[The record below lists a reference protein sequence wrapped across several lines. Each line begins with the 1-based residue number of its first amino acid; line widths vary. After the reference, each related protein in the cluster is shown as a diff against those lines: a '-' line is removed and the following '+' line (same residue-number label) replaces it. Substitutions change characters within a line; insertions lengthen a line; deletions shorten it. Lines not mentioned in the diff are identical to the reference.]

1 MKRIKP
7 PSENRPSFGNMIK
20 TYFTVLFIMMMLFG
34 ILLLPST
41 HVIAYENGLIEEVV
55 EDKKTST
62 YTPFVNNE
70 FTFYWSP
77 IDPLY
82 DQADTEQNC
91 PWGIDNNHNEDDN
104 NGQTDGE
111 ERRGIS
117 FYGDSWISD
126 EGAIS
131 VSSYDDDNDITITL
145 MKGHIFTQQFKDA
158 YPANTIHGWWGGI
171 YRADGNPD
179 NDRDGLV
186 NEDPVDDDGD
196 GSNNEDRADGVDN
209 DGDGLIDEDTGG
221 KEDDN
226 DGDWVDLNF
235 NNQYDSGEPG
245 VDEDSIYDDNDDQN
259 GRADREDQNLDRSKW
274 RIDLYDPARAPLNS
288 PDLEKVE
295 NYELWTGSMDQ
306 YEGKIFYTS
315 NAKDPDCLWIWD
327 GVIKVESSKR
337 VTVQKFT
344 VTDGYID
351 KNENGI
357 PDLQDDVDP
366 DDNNG
371 DYEVAHGVDTEWF
384 ANGMSD
390 DAIWAFY
397 GDEFC
402 GFVHRDLMIAS
413 YDDDNNIEIIDLDE
427 DGDSDDSREFTLDTW
442 ENYQCVSTFVE
453 DTWCG
458 GDDAGDNN
466 ELDYNRYFNIDWTD
480 EAAARE
486 AMDSDL
492 IKRAVDSGNFEADWV
507 VVKSDKPV
515 TIYGGIWDNNF
526 HTQTYGF
533 LGSRY
538 YVPMSTAIT
547 ITGLEREAHVDID
560 FDDTS
565 EGDDQLTIQPGE
577 QHTIKC
583 MLARPFSN
591 NYIAEVAWVR
601 IISDWP
607 IRVEIWM
614 ANDDNAFDETQ
625 ISTFKEGYDFYPA
638 NEKWDLAIHHR
649 CLVYIIALKDDTSV
663 GWDGTWLDNQPSG
676 ATLDKYEIYRIVVD
690 SNEDYNGD
698 ERDDTEPDNQDE
710 LESVMQMVHVNADKD
725 VMLEVRYARDYS
737 CEPQDMDIVLSTN
750 PSFQRVTTGDSFWTL
765 PFILSILLGI
775 DIILAA
781 AGGTGIVGTLYFT
794 GKGKF
799 FKKLKGGIREVREER
814 T

>member
-1 MKRIKP
+1 MRSNP
-7 PSENRPSFGNMIK
+7 QVLNRPPVSSMIRM
-20 TYFTVLFIMMMLFG
+20 YVTVLFIMMMLFG

-41 HVIAYENGLIEEVV
+41 HVVSYENGLVEEVF
-55 EDKKTST
+55 EDRKTST

-104 NGQTDGE
+104 NGQTDDE

-126 EGAIS
+126 EGAIAIG
-131 VSSYDDDNDITITL
+131 SYDDDNEITVKI
-145 MKGHIFTQQFKDA
+145 MKGHIFTQQFKDE
-158 YPANTIHGWWGGI
+158 YPENTLHGWWGGV

-179 NDRDGLV
+179 EDRDGLV

-196 GSNNEDRADGVDN
+196 GYNNEDPADGIDN

-221 KEDDN
+221 IEDDN
-226 DGDWVDLNF
+226 DGDWYDANG
-235 NNQYDSGEPG
+235 NGYYDSGDSG

-274 RIDLYDPARAPLNS
+274 RIDLYDPARRPLNC
-288 PDLEKVE
+288 PDLEWVE
-295 NYELWTGSMDQ
+295 DYELWSGTLDQ
-306 YEGKIFYTS
+306 YEGEIFYTT
-315 NAKDPDCLWIWD
+315 KDWWLWD
-327 GVIKVESSKR
+327 GTLKVESSGR
-337 VTVQKFT
+337 ITVQKLT

-351 KNENGI
+351 KNGNGI
-357 PDLQDDVDP
+357 PDLHDDVDP

-371 DYEVAHGVDTEWF
+371 DYEVAHGVNTEWF

-390 DAIWAFY
+390 DAIWSFY
-397 GDEFC
+397 GDEFF

-413 YDDDNNIEIIDLDE
+413 YDDDNHIEIIDIDD
-427 DGDSDDSREFTLDTW
+427 DGDSDDSREFTLDVW
-442 ENYQCVSTFVE
+442 ENYQWVSTFVE

-466 ELDYNRYFNIDWTD
+466 ELDYNRYFDIDWYNTS
-480 EAAARE
+480 EAQE
-486 AMDSDL
+486 AMNSDL
-492 IKRAVDSGNFEADWV
+492 IDRAVDSGNFEADWV

-515 TIYGGIWDNNF
+515 TLYGGIWDNNF
-526 HTQTYGF
+526 HTQAYGF

-547 ITGLEREAHVDID
+547 ITGLEREAHVELN

-565 EGDDQLTIQPGE
+565 EGDDEFTIYPGE
-577 QHTIKC
+577 QVTIKN
-583 MLARPFSN
+583 MMARPFSN
-591 NYIAEVAWVR
+591 NYVAEVAWVR

-625 ISTFKEGYDFYPA
+625 ISTFKEGFDYYPA
-638 NEKWDLAIHHR
+638 DEKWDLAIHHR
-649 CLVYIIALKDDTSV
+649 CLVYIIALEDDTSV

-698 ERDDTEPDNQDE
+698 EADDTEPDNQDE
-710 LESVMQMVHVNADKD
+710 LESVIQMIHVNADKD
-725 VMLEVRYARDYS
+725 VMLEVRYARDFS

-750 PSFQRVTTGDSFWTL
+750 PTFQRVTTGDSFWTL
-765 PFILSILLGI
+765 PLILSILLGI
-775 DIILAA
+775 DIYVVA
-781 AGGTGIVGTLYFT
+781 AGGNGIVGTLNFT

-799 FKKLKGGIREVREER
+799 FKTLKNSLKEVREDR
-814 T
+814 V